1 MDDGAYRTIVD
12 EQGMYMRKS
21 TLFSTTSI
29 LPAFC
34 AAALAFGAT
43 PALAQTE
50 AAADQS
56 ADDTAAVESALAA
69 EPAA

>member
-1 MDDGAYRTIVD
+1 MDDGAYRTTLD

-21 TLFSTTSI
+21 ALFSTTSI

-43 PALAQTE
+43 PALAQAE
-50 AAADQS
+50 PDKAGQPADAAAPADRKS
-56 ADDTAAVESALAA
+56 A
-69 EPAA
+69 